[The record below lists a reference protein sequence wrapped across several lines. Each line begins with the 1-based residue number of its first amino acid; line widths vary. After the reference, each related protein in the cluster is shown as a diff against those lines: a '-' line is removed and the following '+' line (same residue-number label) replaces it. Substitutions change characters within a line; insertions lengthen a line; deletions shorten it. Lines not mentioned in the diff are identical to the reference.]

1 MMILSMAFMIR
12 EVRATGLRS
21 FRTLVVPFF
30 GMGITVELFHIAGT
44 VLLVKEPWNRC
55 WNTPP
60 SCSAQCHRVRPQML
74 SGPGAVFFLVL
85 LRALTTS
92 DVLMLRPESSGL
104 SVETMDSSW
113 VLLSFSNLV

>member
-1 MMILSMAFMIR
+1 MAFMTR

-21 FRTLVVPFF
+21 FRTLMVPFF
-30 GMGITVELFHIAGT
+30 GMGITVEFFHIAWT
-44 VLLVKEPWNRC
+44 VLVKEPWKRC
-55 WNTPP
+55 WNTSP
-60 SCSAQCHRVRPQML
+60 SCSAQCHRVRPQMS

-92 DVLMLRPESSGL
+92 DVLMLRSESSGL
-104 SVETMDSSW
+104 RVEMIDSSW